1 MRPTEVYAS
10 APICNA
16 ANGNASLVNLLNV
29 ADAEKPSI
37 VARLVKAKLGVKVI
51 DGGVLN
57 VMLPAFP
64 LEKNLNLLLP
74 MNNQKLQPF
83 NLFLISLHHH
93 LKFRW
98 VRWPLHHQVLSLSL
112 IVLSMVLAVVV
123 IILMVFLLMWTKTN
137 AML

>member
-29 ADAEKPSI
+29 ADAERQSI
-37 VARLVKAKLGVKVI
+37 VARLVKAKHGVKVI

-57 VMLPAFP
+57 VMPPASL
-64 LEKNLNLLLP
+64 LEKNLNLLP
-74 MNNQKLQPF
+74 MNQKLQPF

-98 VRWPLHHQVLSLSL
+98 VRWPLHHPVLSLSL
-112 IVLSMVLAVVV
+112 IALSMVPAVVV
-123 IILMVFLLMWTKTN
+123 IIPMVFLPM
-137 AML
+137 